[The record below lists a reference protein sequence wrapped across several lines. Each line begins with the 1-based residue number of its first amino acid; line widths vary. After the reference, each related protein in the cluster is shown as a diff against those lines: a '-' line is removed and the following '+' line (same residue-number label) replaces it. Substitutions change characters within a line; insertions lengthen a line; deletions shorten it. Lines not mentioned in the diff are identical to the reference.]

1 MNYAETKNGQTSVQ
15 ENIHHVGDALRDRVE
30 GVRDVLENVRDRAEV
45 AFRDRPYL
53 VPIAAGALG
62 LGIGVLLGSKIT
74 RFIVFTAVGTLVS
87 ETFGGQIR
95 RLSRDFM
102 GQMQHRLEQG
112 ESEGDRGSDSDS
124 ESMRGGSSQGR

>member
-1 MNYAETKNGQTSVQ
+1 MNYAETKNGQSSLD

-30 GVRDVLENVRDRAEV
+30 GVRDVIENVRDRAEV

-53 VPIAAGALG
+53 VPVAAGALG

-74 RFIVFTAVGTLVS
+74 RFIVFTAVGTMIS

-95 RLSRDFM
+95 RLSREFM
-102 GQMQHRLEQG
+102 GQMQHRLEEGTSSSSQ
-112 ESEGDRGSDSDS
+112 ESEG
-124 ESMRGGSSQGR
+124 